1 VEPGEVLAVPA
12 EKVRQVVT
20 EDPALGDLILRA
32 FILRRS
38 LLIELG
44 VGVQTVGSGHSP
56 DSRRLR
62 DFLALIRIPHSWLD
76 VEDDERAAELL
87 QAGTASRI
95 ENYLGFPSRISG
107 GELAARAVIQAERFG
122 TRIVVPADAAAL
134 GEEDAYVVEF
144 AEGARIVAH
153 TMVIATGAR
162 YRRLDVPRLEEFEGV
177 SVHYAATEIEALQCD
192 LHPVGVVGGGN
203 SAAQAALFL
212 TRHSPRVH
220 LLIRGDDLGKD
231 MSRYLVDRIERNP
244 SIEVH
249 VHTEVRE
256 LVGDDGSS
264 TPSSSRTTAPACG
277 RRSRLHCSSSSSA
290 RSRARPGS
298 PACSR
303 STGTASFRPVAAR
316 NRRGRT
322 GRGRRCRSRRTG
334 RASSPPATCARGP

>member
-1 VEPGEVLAVPA
+1 VLAVPA

-107 GELAARAVIQAERFG
+107 GELAARAVIQAEKFG

-144 AEGARIVAH
+144 AEGARIVEFLG
-153 TMVIATGAR
+153 GAER
-162 YRRLDVPRLEEFEGV
+162 YKLALADRLEPLYEAIGLAPTLRGRLAV
-177 SVHYAATEIEALQCD
+177 AAVVNGIRLRRRAKRSEAL
-192 LHPVGVVGGGN
+192 
-203 SAAQAALFL
+203 
-212 TRHSPRVH
+212 
-220 LLIRGDDLGKD
+220 
-231 MSRYLVDRIERNP
+231 
-244 SIEVH
+244 
-249 VHTEVRE
+249 
-256 LVGDDGSS
+256 
-264 TPSSSRTTAPACG
+264 
-277 RRSRLHCSSSSSA
+277 RRFYYEGL
-290 RSRARPGS
+290 S
-298 PACSR
+298 PAR
-303 STGTASFRPVAAR
+303 VAAGR
-316 NRRGRT
+316 VVRRGRSE
-322 GRGRRCRSRRTG
+322 R
-334 RASSPPATCARGP
+334 